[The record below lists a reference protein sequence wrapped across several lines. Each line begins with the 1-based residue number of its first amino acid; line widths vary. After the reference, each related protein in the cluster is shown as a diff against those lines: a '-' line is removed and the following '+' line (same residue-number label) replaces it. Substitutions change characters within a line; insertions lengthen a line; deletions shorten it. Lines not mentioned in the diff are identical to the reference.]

1 MGVFVFKHLLTQR
14 GRCEIDIV
22 KHLIIQREFCSED
35 TVKQLLTQRECCDE
49 IDAVKHLLEGNTVS
63 KLLLLSIYLLKRN
76 SVHVVKLTVPSTYL
90 LRGNVVI

>member
-35 TVKQLLTQRECCDE
+35 TVKQSVGNAVMKLTLL
-49 IDAVKHLLEGNTVS
+49 N
-63 KLLLLSIYLLKRN
+63 IYLKGMLCLN
-76 SVHVVKLTVPSTYL
+76 CCC
-90 LRGNVVI
+90 